1 MLGTF
6 LLRSTPS
13 VIPLLPLATSTR
25 WEEGIYKS
33 QREESMANSLELAG
47 AGRGG
52 GESDGGQESGQPQG
66 QTHLT
71 AQAHR
76 HGKTA
81 RTQSWGLLALLDYH
95 GADRC
100 SRAGVRPCVLPS
112 VPHCH

>member
-1 MLGTF
+1 MADLK
-6 LLRSTPS
+6 P
-13 VIPLLPLATSTR
+13 P
-25 WEEGIYKS
+25 KS
-33 QREESMANSLELAG
+33 KHGNSLELAG

-81 RTQSWGLLALLDYH
+81 RTQGWGLLALLDYH
-95 GADRC
+95 GAHRC
-100 SRAGVRPCVLPS
+100 SRAGVTPAVLCGSQIPS
-112 VPHCH
+112 GGGQFMTTPGAAFKALN

>member
-1 MLGTF
+1 MADLK
-6 LLRSTPS
+6 PQ
-13 VIPLLPLATSTR
+13 
-25 WEEGIYKS
+25 KS
-33 QREESMANSLELAG
+33 KHGNSLELAG

-81 RTQSWGLLALLDYH
+81 RTQGWGLLALLDYH
-95 GADRC
+95 GAHRC

>member
-1 MLGTF
+1 
-6 LLRSTPS
+6 
-13 VIPLLPLATSTR
+13 
-25 WEEGIYKS
+25 
-33 QREESMANSLELAG
+33 MANSLELAG

-81 RTQSWGLLALLDYH
+81 RTHGWRRCWLPRGAPLQQSRGQAVCPALRASLPLIPSEGQLMTTP
-95 GADRC
+95 GA
-100 SRAGVRPCVLPS
+100 ATEAVN
-112 VPHCH
+112 

>member
-1 MLGTF
+1 
-6 LLRSTPS
+6 
-13 VIPLLPLATSTR
+13 
-25 WEEGIYKS
+25 
-33 QREESMANSLELAG
+33 MANSLELAG

-81 RTQSWGLLALLDYH
+81 RTQGWGLLALLDYH
-95 GADRC
+95 GAHRC

-112 VPHCH
+112 VPQVATDLIWGPSHDHTWRCHRSS